1 MRSRSSGY
9 AQNTIL
15 ILFITT
21 LLGVT
26 STARAEEQVTTAE
39 PAGKTIMARGRVDAK
54 ADLQIRPLQRLS
66 PVYPID
72 VVSTGTDSSSQ
83 LRMTDGALLSMQAD
97 TTLAINNYQVDPGNA
112 SSTVTMELLKGG
124 LRTITGTLPKAGQ
137 SYELNTP
144 VASIGVR
151 GTHYEARLEQGDL
164 YLAGWDG
171 IIDINVTVPG
181 ANQRFSLGPTEPF
194 RFAIVRADGTV
205 EFLIRAPALFA
216 VGQTLT
222 LAGEPEYAGQFA
234 SPPDRADNSK
244 PWSGS
249 GILAADASGRDFYNN
264 EQVTAGW
271 GVQPMDSISR
281 SGTVSFDHLSSHS
294 FISSAGPMTD
304 LSMSMQVDFDSA
316 WVPAGHLS
324 FTDTGGEWFA
334 VFSGV
339 FGSQSLDLSIHAA
352 SHGNQLADGSISGLL
367 INNASAV
374 LGNLSL
380 YELENPTIRLDGGF
394 VLTEQP

>member
-1 MRSRSSGY
+1 MHSRSGGY
-9 AQNTIL
+9 VHDVMLMLLLTTFV
-15 ILFITT
+15 LF
-21 LLGVT
+21 T
-26 STARAEEQVTTAE
+26 SPGQTEEQVSAAE

-97 TTLAINNYQVDPGNA
+97 TTLAINNYQVDAGNA

-151 GTHYEARLEQGDL
+151 GTHYEARLQQGDL

-171 IIDINVTVPG
+171 IIDIQVTVPG

-194 RFAIVRADGTV
+194 RFAIVRADGSV

-222 LAGEPEYAGQFA
+222 LTGAPEYAGQFA
-234 SPPDRADNSK
+234 SPRDHDGHSK
-244 PWSGS
+244 QWSGS
-249 GILAADASGRDFYNN
+249 GILAADASGRDFYDN
-264 EQVTAGW
+264 EQLTAGW
-271 GVQPMDSISR
+271 GLQPMDTISR
-281 SGTVSFDHLSSHS
+281 SGTVSFDQLSSHS
-294 FISSAGPMTD
+294 FISSAGPLTD

-316 WVPAGHLS
+316 WVPAGQLS
-324 FTDTGGEWFA
+324 FSDAGGEWFA

-339 FGSQSLDLSIHAA
+339 FGRQSLDLSIHAA

-367 INNASAV
+367 INDANAV

-380 YELENPTIRLDGGF
+380 YELDNPTIRLDGGF

>member
-1 MRSRSSGY
+1 MHSRSGGY
-9 AQNTIL
+9 VHDVMLMLLLTTFV
-15 ILFITT
+15 LF
-21 LLGVT
+21 T
-26 STARAEEQVTTAE
+26 SPGQTEEQVSAAE

-97 TTLAINNYQVDPGNA
+97 TTLAINNYQVDPSSA

-151 GTHYEARLEQGDL
+151 GTHYEARLQQGDL

-171 IIDINVTVPG
+171 IIDIQVTVPG

-194 RFAIVRADGTV
+194 RFAIVRADGSV

-222 LAGEPEYAGQFA
+222 LTGAPEYAGQFA
-234 SPPDRADNSK
+234 SPPDHDGHSK
-244 PWSGS
+244 QWSGS
-249 GILAADASGRDFYNN
+249 GILAADASGRDFYDN
-264 EQVTAGW
+264 EQLTAGW
-271 GVQPMDSISR
+271 GLQPMDTISR
-281 SGTVSFDHLSSHS
+281 SGTVSFDQLSSHS
-294 FISSAGPMTD
+294 FISSAGPLTD

-316 WVPAGHLS
+316 WVPAGQLS
-324 FTDTGGEWFA
+324 FSDAGGEWFA

-339 FGSQSLDLSIHAA
+339 FGRQSLDLSIHAA

-367 INNASAV
+367 INDANAV

-380 YELENPTIRLDGGF
+380 YELDNPTIRLDGGF

>member
-1 MRSRSSGY
+1 MHSRSSGNG
-9 AQNTIL
+9 QDTVL
-15 ILFITT
+15 IL
-21 LLGVT
+21 LLTVLLLCT
-26 STARAEEQVTTAE
+26 SAVHAEEQVTTVE
-39 PAGKTIMARGRVDAK
+39 PAGKTIMARGRVDAT

-72 VVSTGTDSSSQ
+72 VVSTGSDSSSQ

-97 TTLAINNYQVDPGNA
+97 TSLAISNYQVDPGNA

-151 GTHYEARLEQGDL
+151 GTHYEARMQQGDL

-171 IIDINVTVPG
+171 IIDIRVTVPG
-181 ANQRFSLGPTEPF
+181 ANQRFSLGPTESF
-194 RFAIVRADGTV
+194 RFAIVRSDGTV
-205 EFLIRAPALFA
+205 EFLLRAPALFA

-222 LAGEPEYAGQFA
+222 LIGEPEYAGQFA
-234 SPPDRADNSK
+234 SPADQTDSSK
-244 PWSGS
+244 RWSATAT
-249 GILAADASGRDFYNN
+249 LAADASGRDFYDN
-264 EQVTAGW
+264 EQLTAGW
-271 GVQPMDSISR
+271 GLQPMDSISR
-281 SGTVSFDHLSSHS
+281 SGTVSFDQLSSHS
-294 FISSAGPMTD
+294 FISSAGPLTG

-316 WVPAGHLS
+316 WVPAGQLS
-324 FTDTGGEWFA
+324 FTDAGGEWFA

-339 FGSQSLDLSIHAA
+339 FGSQSLDLSIHVA

-367 INNASAV
+367 INDASAV

-380 YELENPTIRLDGGF
+380 FELDNPAIRLNGGF